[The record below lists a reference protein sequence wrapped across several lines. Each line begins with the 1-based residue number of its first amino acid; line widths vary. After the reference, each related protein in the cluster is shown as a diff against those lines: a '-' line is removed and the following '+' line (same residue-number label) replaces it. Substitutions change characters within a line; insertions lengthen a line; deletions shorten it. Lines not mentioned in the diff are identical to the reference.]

1 MTRLFDALS
10 KARSAPPA
18 RGPVS
23 LPAESATATAPRV
36 PVAAVPTVPVMVA
49 RPAAE
54 LPPVSDDGS
63 TRPIV
68 PFTGTTELPA
78 DLERELTGLRIS
90 LESALT
96 QRIPR
101 TVMFVASQGGEGTS
115 TVAAQFAQSLA
126 SDERLRVL
134 LVDAHVRRP
143 AYWPDGG
150 PVADPPSR
158 ATWRRPTP
166 SDATSPDLMPLSE
179 ASLEAHTL
187 TPDSLRASLDVIASG
202 YDWVVI
208 DGPPVLESPDAAT
221 LGAVAD
227 GVVVV
232 VQAGRTKRPVLSRSV
247 DLMNRAGGRVL
258 GMVLN
263 RRRLEIP
270 EFIYRRI

>member
-10 KARSAPPA
+10 KARSAQPA
-18 RGPVS
+18 RGPAGP
-23 LPAESATATAPRV
+23 PAQLA
-36 PVAAVPTVPVMVA
+36 VAAVPRVPMKAVRPVA
-49 RPAAE
+49 DRPAAPADGARRRIVAFGESAE
-54 LPPVSDDGS
+54 LP
-63 TRPIV
+63 T
-68 PFTGTTELPA
+68 
-78 DLERELTGLRIS
+78 DLQRELTGLRIS
-90 LESALT
+90 LETALT

-101 TVMFVASQGGEGTS
+101 TVMFLASQGGEGTS

-143 AYWPDGG
+143 AYGPDGS
-150 PVADPPSR
+150 PAAVLPER
-158 ATWRRPTP
+158 ATPRRQAQSGAPG
-166 SDATSPDLMPLSE
+166 SDLMPLSE
-179 ASLEAHTL
+179 DSREARTL
-187 TPDSLRASLDVIASG
+187 TPDSLRESLEAIASG
-202 YDWVVI
+202 YDWIVI
-208 DGPPVLESPDAAT
+208 DGPPVLESPDAAP

-232 VQAGRTKRPVLSRSV
+232 VQAGRTKRPVLTRSV

-258 GMVLN
+258 GVVLN